1 MVDKKNITGIVLA
14 GGKSSRMG
22 SDKGLLTINDKTF
35 VEHVIVAMKPLV
47 DKIIIVSNNKDYDQF
62 GYRRVDDSIK
72 DSGPLAALYSGL
84 KHSETEFNLVL
95 SCDIPMIK
103 TEILKKLVDADLE
116 NHEVVQIESNTK
128 TMPLIAMYKKQCMH
142 KCLELLQQGERR
154 LRVAVNEL
162 KTKTIII
169 DAEFDQFVKNVNTKE
184 DLKTI
189 NHAVEY

>member
-103 TEILKKLVDADLE
+103 TELLKKLVDADLE

-169 DAEFDQFVKNVNTKE
+169 NAEFDQFVKNVNTKE

>member
-103 TEILKKLVDADLE
+103 TEILKKLVDTDLE
-116 NHEVVQIESNTK
+116 NYEVVQIESNTK

-189 NHAVEY
+189 NHAVEH

>member
-169 DAEFDQFVKNVNTKE
+169 NAEFDQFVKNVNTKE

>member
-72 DSGPLAALYSGL
+72 DSGPLAGLYSGL